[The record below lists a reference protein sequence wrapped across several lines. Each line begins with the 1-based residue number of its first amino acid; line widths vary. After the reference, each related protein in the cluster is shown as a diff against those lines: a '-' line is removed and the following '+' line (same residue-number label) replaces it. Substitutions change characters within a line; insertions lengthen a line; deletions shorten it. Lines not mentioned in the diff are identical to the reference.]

1 MDPLSIIVLAITVL
15 GGGGTAAII
24 RADTEGFKKLVS
36 RAFFIARANLAIK
49 TGRAPLE
56 VTSNFSTAEGKQAA
70 IDAWEAE
77 YSGKSEL
84 MLVNKN
90 LHVIDRSWNDLSE
103 PDSYSGDVIERW
115 WWECRCGESEYR
127 KNKEAAKN
135 SARRHIQL
143 MGGRN
148 AEGVKNVGWI
158 GSVR

>member
-1 MDPLSIIVLAITVL
+1 MDPITAIILGVTVIT
-15 GGGGTAAII
+15 GGGLTGIYLSAREEWKKTFARAA
-24 RADTEGFKKLVS
+24 FVL
-36 RAFFIARANLAIK
+36 RANLAIK

-56 VTSNFSTAEGKQAA
+56 VTSNFSTVEGKQAA
-70 IDAWEAE
+70 LDAWEAE
-77 YSGKSEL
+77 YTGKSEL

-103 PDSYSGDVIERW
+103 PDSYSGDIIERW

-127 KNKEAAKN
+127 KNKDAAKN

-148 AEGVKNVGWI
+148 AEGVRQVGWM
-158 GSVR
+158 GSIR